1 MQIST
6 ASSSHLRLDHTPI
19 AKLREVIAAP
29 VARIRYTQCDARLPA
44 CQNCH
49 KSGLSCSFY
58 DDVLQQDVPRSHIK
72 SLYDRI
78 EELKA
83 IVAVH
88 HTHSQNNDNTT
99 SGPTD
104 SGGAFQFVLPSRNG
118 TLFLE
123 QSPPVIIGD
132 ATVRKL
138 LNQGVKIESP
148 FLVPGNL
155 NPEEEGINVF
165 AASRFDRASVTPNT
179 VRLLLAHYV
188 RCVEPALPASITLPD
203 ENEASLKQM
212 GEADRCCVL
221 LACAIAATHKSYYA
235 PAWKI
240 VASTCREWGGELA
253 AQFVTK
259 PNDHIVVILLLLII
273 YELAD
278 PERGLIWELLSF
290 ATRSCLELGWHRTD
304 EQAIHPLP
312 GPTLPASSQTRR
324 LPPETKKRTLS
335 VLIYIER

>member
-1 MQIST
+1 MYSMPDQAYQGKSLPL
-6 ASSSHLRLDHTPI
+6 A
-19 AKLREVIAAP
+19 
-29 VARIRYTQCDARLPA
+29 CDARLPA

-88 HTHSQNNDNTT
+88 HTHAQNDDNT
-99 SGPTD
+99 SSSPTD
-104 SGGAFQFVLPSRNG
+104 KGPAFQFVLRSRNG

-138 LNQGVKIESP
+138 LDQGVEIKSP
-148 FLVPGNL
+148 FLVPRSL
-155 NPEEEGINVF
+155 NPELEGINVL
-165 AASRFDRASVTPNT
+165 AASRLDRGSLSPSTI
-179 VRLLLAHYV
+179 RLLLAHYV
-188 RCVEPALPASITLPD
+188 RYVEPALPASITLP
-203 ENEASLKQM
+203 EESEASLKQM
-212 GEADRCCVL
+212 AEIDRCCVL
-221 LACAIAATHKSYYA
+221 LACAIAATHKSYYM
-235 PAWKI
+235 PSWKV
-240 VASTCREWGGELA
+240 VATTCREWGGELA
-253 AQFVTK
+253 AQIVAG
-259 PNDHIVVILLLLII
+259 PNDHNVVILLLLII

-290 ATRSCLELGWHRTD
+290 ATRTCLELGWHRMD
-304 EQAIHPLP
+304 ELAVHSLP
-312 GPTLPASSQTRR
+312 GPTLPAPSQARR
-324 LPPETKKRTLS
+324 LPPETKKKTLS
-335 VLIYIER
+335 VLIHIER

>member
-1 MQIST
+1 M
-6 ASSSHLRLDHTPI
+6 
-19 AKLREVIAAP
+19 
-29 VARIRYTQCDARLPA
+29 
-44 CQNCH
+44 
-49 KSGLSCSFY
+49 
-58 DDVLQQDVPRSHIK
+58 LQQDVPRSHIK

-88 HTHSQNNDNTT
+88 HTHAQQADSTT
-99 SGPTD
+99 SDPTD
-104 SGGAFQFVLPSRNG
+104 PGAAFQFVLRSRNG

-138 LNQGVKIESP
+138 LDQGVKIESP
-148 FLVPGNL
+148 FLVPGNI
-155 NPEEEGINVF
+155 NPEEEGINVL
-165 AASRFDRASVTPNT
+165 AASRLDRGSVSPST

-188 RCVEPALPASITLPD
+188 RCIEPALPASVTLPD

-235 PAWKI
+235 PSWKI
-240 VASTCREWGGELA
+240 VATTCREWGGELA
-253 AQFVTK
+253 AQFVTG
-259 PNDHIVVILLLLII
+259 PNDHTVVILLLLII

-290 ATRSCLELGWHRTD
+290 ATRSCLELGWHRMD
-304 EQAIHPLP
+304 EQAAVHPLP
-312 GPTLPASSQTRR
+312 GPTIPATPQVRR
-324 LPPETKKRTLS
+324 LPPETKKKTLS

>member
-1 MQIST
+1 M
-6 ASSSHLRLDHTPI
+6 
-19 AKLREVIAAP
+19 
-29 VARIRYTQCDARLPA
+29 
-44 CQNCH
+44 
-49 KSGLSCSFY
+49 
-58 DDVLQQDVPRSHIK
+58 LQQDVPRSHIK
-72 SLYDRI
+72 NLYDRI

-88 HTHSQNNDNTT
+88 HTHAQNPDNTT

-104 SGGAFQFVLPSRNG
+104 AGAPFQFVLRSRNG

-138 LNQGVKIESP
+138 LDQGVKIESP
-148 FLVPGNL
+148 FLLPGNL
-155 NPEEEGINVF
+155 NPEEEGLNVL
-165 AASRFDRASVTPNT
+165 AASRLDRGSLSPST

-188 RCVEPALPASITLPD
+188 RCIEPALPASVILPD
-203 ENEASLKQM
+203 ESEASLKQM
-212 GEADRCCVL
+212 AEADRCCVL
-221 LACAIAATHKSYYA
+221 LACAIAATNKSYYS
-235 PAWKI
+235 PAWKV
-240 VASTCREWGGELA
+240 VATTCREWGGELA
-253 AQFVTK
+253 AQFVTG
-259 PNDHIVVILLLLII
+259 PNDHSIVILLLLII

-290 ATRSCLELGWHRTD
+290 ATRSCLELGWHRMD
-304 EQAIHPLP
+304 EQAVHSLP
-312 GPTLPASSQTRR
+312 RPTLPATSQTSR

>member
-1 MQIST
+1 M
-6 ASSSHLRLDHTPI
+6 
-19 AKLREVIAAP
+19 
-29 VARIRYTQCDARLPA
+29 
-44 CQNCH
+44 
-49 KSGLSCSFY
+49 
-58 DDVLQQDVPRSHIK
+58 LQQDVPRSHIK

-88 HTHSQNNDNTT
+88 QAHSQNRDSTT

-104 SGGAFQFVLPSRNG
+104 AGGAFQFVLPSRNG

-123 QSPPVIIGD
+123 RSPPVIIGD

-138 LNQGVKIESP
+138 LDQGVKIESL

-165 AASRFDRASVTPNT
+165 AASRFDRGSVSSNT

-188 RCVEPALPASITLPD
+188 RCIEPALPASIALPD
-203 ENEASLKQM
+203 ENEASLKHM

-235 PAWKI
+235 PSWRI
-240 VASTCREWGGELA
+240 VATTCREWGGELA
-253 AQFVTK
+253 AQFVTR
-259 PNDHIVVILLLLII
+259 PNDHIVVVLLLLII

-290 ATRSCLELGWHRTD
+290 AARSCLELGWHRTD
-304 EQAIHPLP
+304 EQAINPLP
-312 GPTLPASSQTRR
+312 GPTLPASRQTRR

-335 VLIYIER
+335 VLIHIER

>member
-1 MQIST
+1 MSG
-6 ASSSHLRLDHTPI
+6 
-19 AKLREVIAAP
+19 
-29 VARIRYTQCDARLPA
+29 
-44 CQNCH
+44 NCH

-88 HTHSQNNDNTT
+88 HTHAQQTDNTT
-99 SGPTD
+99 SDPTD
-104 SGGAFQFVLPSRNG
+104 PGAAFQFVLRSRNG

-138 LNQGVKIESP
+138 LDQGVKIESP
-148 FLVPGNL
+148 FLVPGII
-155 NPEEEGINVF
+155 NPEEEGINVL
-165 AASRFDRASVTPNT
+165 AASRLDRASVSPST

-188 RCVEPALPASITLPD
+188 RCIEPALPASVTLPD

-240 VASTCREWGGELA
+240 VATTCREWGGELA
-253 AQFVTK
+253 AQFVTG
-259 PNDHIVVILLLLII
+259 PNDHTVVVLLLLVI

-290 ATRSCLELGWHRTD
+290 ATRSCLELGWHRMD
-304 EQAIHPLP
+304 EQAAVHPLP
-312 GPTLPASSQTRR
+312 GPTLPAAPQVRR
-324 LPPETKKRTLS
+324 LPPETKRRTLS